1 MVLDLAKRVLESE
14 ARAISDL
21 IPRLGEDFSRAV
33 DMLLQCS
40 GRVVVSGMGKSGL
53 VGRKIASTFAS
64 IGVPALFL
72 HPAEGAH
79 GDAGMV
85 TRGDIVVALSNSGET
100 EELLKLLP
108 AVRRLGVPLISLTG
122 NLKSTLAQWSDVSLD
137 VAVAEEACPLDL
149 VPTSSTTAAMAMG
162 DALAMA
168 LLEKKGVRPED
179 FASYHPGG
187 RLGKRLLLQVK
198 DLMHTGDGIPAV
210 KIGAPFKDVIYEISS
225 KRLGVTMVFDDKGKL
240 VGIVTDG
247 DLRRAFERHENVLSS
262 RVEEIMAKDP
272 KAISENALAAEALR
286 VMETYTITSLVATDG
301 DQRTTGIF
309 HLHDILKA
317 GIV

>member
-1 MVLDLAKRVLESE
+1 MVLDLAKKVLESE

-33 DMLLQCS
+33 DLLLECS

-85 TRGDIVVALSNSGET
+85 TRGDTVVALSNSGET

-122 NLKSTLAQWSDVSLD
+122 NLKSSLAQWSDVSLD
-137 VAVAEEACPLDL
+137 VGVAEEACPLDL
-149 VPTSSTTAAMAMG
+149 VPTSSTAAAMAMG

-179 FASYHPGG
+179 FASHHLGG
-187 RLGKRLLLQVK
+187 SLGKRLLLQVK
-198 DLMHTGDGIPAV
+198 DLMHSGEKLPAV

-225 KRLGVTMVFDDKGKL
+225 KRLGVTVVFDDNGKL
-240 VGIVTDG
+240 AGVVTDG
-247 DLRRAFERHENVLSS
+247 DLRRAFERHKDVLSS
-262 RVEEIMAKDP
+262 RVEEIMAKNP
-272 KAISENALAAEALR
+272 KEISENALAAEALR
-286 VMETYTITSLVATDG
+286 LMESYSITSLVATDG
-301 DQRTTGIF
+301 DQWTAGII

>member
-1 MVLDLAKRVLESE
+1 MVLDLAKKVLESE
-14 ARAISDL
+14 ARAISGL

-33 DMLLQCS
+33 DLLLECS

-85 TRGDIVVALSNSGET
+85 TRGDTVVALSNSGET

-122 NLKSTLAQWSDVSLD
+122 NLKSSLAQWSDVSLD
-137 VAVAEEACPLDL
+137 VGVAEEACPLDL
-149 VPTSSTTAAMAMG
+149 VPTSSTAAAMAMG

-179 FASYHPGG
+179 FASHHLGG
-187 RLGKRLLLQVK
+187 SLGKRLLLQVK
-198 DLMHTGDGIPAV
+198 DLMHSGDKLPAV

-225 KRLGVTMVFDDKGKL
+225 KRLGVTVVFDDNGKL
-240 VGIVTDG
+240 AGVVTDG
-247 DLRRAFERHENVLSS
+247 DLRRAFERHKDVLSS
-262 RVEEIMAKDP
+262 RVEEIMAKNP
-272 KAISENALAAEALR
+272 KEISENALAAEALR
-286 VMETYTITSLVATDG
+286 LMESYSITSLVATDG
-301 DQRTTGIF
+301 DQRTAGII

>member
-1 MVLDLAKRVLESE
+1 MVLDLAKKVLESE

-33 DMLLQCS
+33 DLLLGCS

-85 TRGDIVVALSNSGET
+85 TRGDIVVTLSNSGET

-108 AVRRLGVPLISLTG
+108 AVRRLGIPLISLTG

-149 VPTSSTTAAMAMG
+149 VPTSSTAAAMAMG

-179 FASYHPGG
+179 FASHHPGG
-187 RLGKRLLLQVK
+187 SLGKRLLLQVK
-198 DLMHTGDGIPAV
+198 DLMHTGDELPAV

-225 KRLGVTMVFDDKGKL
+225 KRLGVTVVFDDKGKL
-240 VGIVTDG
+240 AGIVTDG
-247 DLRRAFERHENVLSS
+247 DLRRAFERHEDVLSC
-262 RVEEIMAKDP
+262 RVEEIMAKAP

-286 VMETYTITSLVATDG
+286 LMESHSITSLIATDVG
-301 DQRTTGIF
+301 QQTTGII